1 VIAALLALMW
11 LGGPPG
17 CPGCTVVKLARVPKD
32 APRVSSRGLPLLG
45 VHRKVNIKYGAARN
59 WTTLPDGRPAW
70 RIALYSPQARG
81 LRIHFTG
88 FPEGKGEAWVWS
100 GDGAGE
106 QRGGPYRSGGDFWS
120 DIVFGDTIVVE
131 YRPASA
137 EKVVP
142 FRIPEIAHLLS
153 Q

>member
-1 VIAALLALMW
+1 MPASVASPAGSIDQMTRGAGSAVTSSSSDDAVPIA
-11 LGGPPG
+11 
-17 CPGCTVVKLARVPKD
+17 
-32 APRVSSRGLPLLG
+32 
-45 VHRKVNIKYGAARN
+45 
-59 WTTLPDGRPAW
+59 
-70 RIALYSPQARG
+70 
-81 LRIHFTG
+81 
-88 FPEGKGEAWVWS
+88 
-100 GDGAGE
+100 GAGE